1 MSDVGQQ
8 DIGLPEPLTRSSLQ
22 HMAGI
27 VLTRLEKVY
36 DNGFRAVKGIDLEIR
51 DKEFMVLVGP
61 SGCGKTTTLRMIAG
75 LEDVTSGEIRIGER
89 VVNQVEPKDRDIA
102 MVFQNYAL
110 YPHMT
115 VFENMAYGLKL
126 RKVPK
131 AEIEQ
136 KVQAAAKMLTLTDHL
151 TKRPKQLSG
160 GQRQRVALGRA
171 IVRQPQVFLFDEPLS
186 NLDAKL
192 RADMRY
198 ELKTLQNRLQ
208 TTMVYVTHDQIEAMT
223 LGDRITVMSNGE
235 IQQVAA
241 PTEIYDHPKNR
252 FVAGFIGTPM
262 MNFLDGSLRKDGGWT
277 LVPDGGSAIALSMPH
292 TTRLESHLG
301 RQVSLGIRPE
311 HLANTT
317 YVPATAGATVI
328 PCQVRLI
335 ELMGDH
341 QYVYLRHGERDGTL
355 TMKCDSHHRV
365 SIGEQL
371 KVAVNT
377 TRAHVF
383 DGIGEFA
390 RNLTLPAEQA
400 ASA

>member
-1 MSDVGQQ
+1 
-8 DIGLPEPLTRSSLQ
+8 
-22 HMAGI
+22 MAEI
-27 VLTRLEKVY
+27 ALSRLEKTY

-75 LEDVTSGEIRIGER
+75 LEEITGGEIRIGGR
-89 VVNQVEPKDRDIA
+89 LVNAVEPKDRDIA

-126 RKVPK
+126 RRVAKP
-131 AEIEQ
+131 EIER
-136 KVQAAAKMLTLTDHL
+136 KVHAAAKMLTLSEHL
-151 TKRPKQLSG
+151 PKRPKQLSG

-171 IVRQPQVFLFDEPLS
+171 IVREPQVFLFDEPLS

-198 ELKTLQNRLQ
+198 ELKTLQARLR

-241 PTEIYDHPKNR
+241 PTTIYDHPCNR
-252 FVAGFIGTPM
+252 FVAGFIGTPV
-262 MNFLDGSLRKDGGWT
+262 MNFLEGSLREQDGWSF
-277 LVPDGGSAIALSMPH
+277 VADGVGAIALHSPH
-292 TTRLESHLG
+292 NGSLGDHLA
-301 RQVSLGIRPE
+301 RQVCLGLRPE
-311 HLANTT
+311 HLSNTT
-317 YVPATAGATVI
+317 YVPAPAGTTVV
-328 PCQVRLI
+328 PLQVRLI

-341 QYVYLRHGERDGTL
+341 QYVYLKPAGGDGTL

-365 SIGEQL
+365 TVGETIQ
-371 KVAVNT
+371 VALA
-377 TRAHVF
+377 TRRAQVF
-383 DGIGEFA
+383 DGTGEFA
-390 RNLTLPAEQA
+390 RNLTLPPGFA
-400 ASA
+400 AQQ

>member
-1 MSDVGQQ
+1 MVS
-8 DIGLPEPLTRSSLQ
+8 P
-22 HMAGI
+22 MAGI
-27 VLTRLEKVY
+27 ALSRLEKVY
-36 DNGFRAVKGIDLEIR
+36 DNGFRAVKGIDLQIR

-75 LEDVTSGEIRIGER
+75 LEEVTAGEIRIGDR
-89 VVNQVEPKDRDIA
+89 VVNEVEPKDRDIA

-126 RKVPK
+126 RKVAK
-131 AEIEQ
+131 AEIER
-136 KVQAAAKMLTLTDHL
+136 KVQAAAKMLTLTEHL
-151 TKRPKQLSG
+151 PKRPKQLSG

-171 IVRQPQVFLFDEPLS
+171 IVREPQVFLFDEPLS

-198 ELKTLQNRLQ
+198 ELKTLQARLK

-235 IQQVAA
+235 IQQIAA
-241 PTEIYDHPKNR
+241 PTAIYDHPCNR

-262 MNFLDGSLRKDGGWT
+262 MNFLDGSLHRHEAWSF
-277 LVPDGGSAIALSMPH
+277 VPDGGAAIALQTPH
-292 TTRLESHLG
+292 VSALDAQLG
-301 RQVSLGIRPE
+301 RQVCLGVRPE
-311 HLANTT
+311 HLSNTT
-317 YVPATAGATVI
+317 YVPAPSGTTVI
-328 PCQVRLI
+328 PLQVRLI

-341 QYVYLRHGERDGTL
+341 QYVYLKAPGGERTL
-355 TMKCDSHHRV
+355 TMKCDAHHRV
-365 SIGEQL
+365 AINETIQ
-371 KVAVNT
+371 VAIAT
-377 TRAHVF
+377 ARAHVF

-390 RNLTLPAEQA
+390 RNLTLPAGFA
-400 ASA
+400 AQQ

>member
-1 MSDVGQQ
+1 
-8 DIGLPEPLTRSSLQ
+8 
-22 HMAGI
+22 MAGI

-36 DNGFRAVKGIDLEIR
+36 DNGFRAVKGIDLTIR

-198 ELKTLQNRLQ
+198 ELKTLQNRLK

-223 LGDRITVMSNGE
+223 MADRIVVLNAGH
-235 IQQVAA
+235 IAQVGA
-241 PTEIYDHPKNR
+241 PLELYHKPQNT
-252 FVAGFIGTPM
+252 FVAGFIGNPK
-262 MNFLDGSLRKDGGWT
+262 MNFVPVTCVGVDAIGVTISYAGQTALIPVDARPDLVGQT
-277 LVPDGGSAIALSMPH
+277 L
-292 TTRLESHLG
+292 T
-301 RQVSLGIRPE
+301 LGIRPE
-311 HLANTT
+311 HTRLSEGDINIMVTPSVIERLGINTIA
-317 YVPATAGATVI
+317 YASLPN
-328 PCQVRLI
+328 
-335 ELMGDH
+335 
-341 QYVYLRHGERDGTL
+341 GEPYCALLPG
-355 TMKCDSHHRV
+355 SAPIRV
-365 SIGEQL
+365 EQPMVTGIMAADCHL
-371 KVAVNT
+371 
-377 TRAHVF
+377 F
-383 DGIGEFA
+383 DGNGQALERRIDW
-390 RNLTLPAEQA
+390 RTLDLPASVTA
-400 ASA
+400 AE